1 MKTIRNL
8 LKLIIGIAIIFTI
21 VFIFL
26 KVNVTNSL
34 EKKQEVTEYYWGQFN
49 ITYLQ
54 TLELLPFLIQKAPQS
69 IQYIDSLKAKQ
80 LYLSQIESNP
90 LCCTDNFVYEQYQLN
105 KYLLPLLNYYSA
117 NSYDSSSNIKE
128 LFDELL
134 ENIQKLNIN
143 IDHYNKSVKSFNQY
157 YTTFPIFLIAKS
169 LDFKRKEYFEVHYG
183 KVNKSPN
190 QKKQERRKWQKE
202 IEKEHG
208 LAE

>member
-26 KVNVTNSL
+26 KVNLTNSL

-54 TLELLPFLIQKAPQS
+54 TFELLPFLIQKAPQS

-143 IDHYNKSVKSFNQY
+143 IDHYNESVKVFNQY
-157 YTTFPIFLIAKS
+157 YTTFPIFLFAKS
-169 LDFKRKEYFEVHYG
+169 IGFKRKDYFEIHYG
-183 KVNKSPN
+183 KVNISPN